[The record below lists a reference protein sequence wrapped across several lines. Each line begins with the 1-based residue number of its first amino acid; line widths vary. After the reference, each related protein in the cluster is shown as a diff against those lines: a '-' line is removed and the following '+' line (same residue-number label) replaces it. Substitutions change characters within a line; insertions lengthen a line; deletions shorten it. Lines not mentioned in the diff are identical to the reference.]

1 MNNTDN
7 LKPEVPDTVGDST
20 ARTWQDDLAGQPEVE
35 GAGPFGERILGDK
48 SLVVDT
54 LRTLIK

>member
-35 GAGPFGERILGDK
+35 GTGPHGERALSDEARA
-48 SLVVDT
+48 LDN
-54 LRTLIK
+54 LRARIG